1 MKIESSSS
9 QSSIL
14 TGAAAAPQSNI
25 MTQQNQQPQHI
36 HHQHPHSHSN
46 NNNNNSN
53 HYQQALPQPPQ
64 IHRKTSAYYNGMVH
78 N

>member
-14 TGAAAAPQSNI
+14 TAAAPQSNI
-25 MTQQNQQPQHI
+25 MTQQNQQSQHI

-46 NNNNNSN
+46 NNSN
-53 HYQQALPQPPQ
+53 HYQQVLSQPPQ
-64 IHRKTSAYYNGMVH
+64 IHRKTSSYYNGMVH

>member
-14 TGAAAAPQSNI
+14 TGAAPQSNI

-46 NNNNNSN
+46 NNNSN
-53 HYQQALPQPPQ
+53 HYQQALSQPPQ
-64 IHRKTSAYYNGMVH
+64 IHRKTSSYYNGMVH

>member
-1 MKIESSSS
+1 MKIESSTSSS

-14 TGAAAAPQSNI
+14 TAATPQSNI

-36 HHQHPHSHSN
+36 HHQHLHSHSN
-46 NNNNNSN
+46 NNN

-64 IHRKTSAYYNGMVH
+64 IHRKTSSYYNGMVH